1 MKKVIIGLAITLIL
15 LTGTPALAVGPD
27 EWKRAVSD
35 IETLKDQ
42 CGDNYSKIQELT
54 LKIERLENAN
64 DQITNRVGILE
75 TLFNKLK
82 GLLVQVVQML
92 VSINK

>member
-1 MKKVIIGLAITLIL
+1 MKKLFIGLAISLIL
-15 LTGTPALAVGPD
+15 LTGSPALAVGPD
-27 EWKRAVSD
+27 EWKRAVND

-75 TLFNKLK
+75 TLFNNLR
-82 GLLVQVVQML
+82 GLLVQIIQML
-92 VSINK
+92 MSIKK

>member
-42 CGDNYSKIQELT
+42 CGKNYSEVQDLK
-54 LKIERLENAN
+54 LKIERLEKNIDTMQN
-64 DQITNRVGILE
+64 QVNVLE
-75 TLFNKLK
+75 NLFNKLK
-82 GLLVQVVQML
+82 TILLQVVQML
-92 VSINK
+92 ISIKK